1 MLFAVEKLRMLRRT
15 EVCMRRTGIMRI
27 GGIVALVFGARLA
40 AAADSAPLAGGANV
54 FAEALELGQDIRSQ
68 REAIERKVSDPAV
81 TSPEIAA
88 ARRKVDALTLSWS
101 GGGTDAE
108 KADTLKRLREAQQ
121 ALRDLVRTHPNVAQA
136 VQALEA
142 DQAKLRILQEKIA
155 AIRAANKRKL
165 EQAVPA
171 ADPAVK
177 AE

>member
-1 MLFAVEKLRMLRRT
+1 
-15 EVCMRRTGIMRI
+15 MRRTGIMRI
-27 GGIVALVFGARLA
+27 SGIVALVFGVRLA
-40 AAADSAPLAGGANV
+40 AAADPDPSAGGANV

-88 ARRKVDALTLSWS
+88 TRRKVDALTLRWS
-101 GGGTDAE
+101 GVGTDAE
-108 KADTLKRLREAQQ
+108 KTDTLKRLRDAQQ
-121 ALRDLVRTHPNVAQA
+121 ALRDLVRAHPKVAQA
-136 VQALEA
+136 VKALEA
-142 DQAKLRILQEKIA
+142 DQARLRILQEKIA
-155 AIRAANKRKL
+155 AIRATDQRKS